1 MPPATTTIFE
11 KFDFYSLVSP
21 QGQIKTICSVIED
34 HDFIF
39 VGLGD
44 GRVVIY
50 KMKLDQFSAIE
61 AEKCVSLNID
71 KAPIEDIQ
79 VDQKNKLV
87 FVLNEEH
94 NLYVFGYDP
103 KRPTQQD
110 FLERKA
116 ELRDKQIACIAVDKR
131 NENQRLIVTYRSG
144 KLRGKATIFSY
155 KELIEDG
162 SQEMTEIKTVD
173 IEDSNQFT
181 SIHEILFVD
190 TYFVCLFCKG
200 AKSREVMYYKRFN
213 LNVSP
218 LRKFISCLAIVTK
231 ESDADEIRGTKGVY
245 IKNSMIHLEGKTAL
259 FRSGLKIWRPCY
271 LDGEKYYVRN
281 TSSNIYIPAG
291 IHETTT
297 TTTTT
302 MLSGHTLS
310 ATTSVNPNTAI
321 NNTTINTINNNNNNN
336 NMNTTNS
343 NIMSHHGGLD
353 FSSSLEEEFNTDRTN
368 TSIPMK
374 EEFKYAYVNT
384 GGAEPLSVCLC
395 FPYVACLMND
405 SLDIYN
411 LYWRESSSSNASN
424 SNSNNNTNNNTSLT
438 AINNSTTKTTMQAK
452 KVYSLP
458 NNRDSTTIFADEHR
472 FYVVTENSNAIRYLS
487 PPNTEVQLRTLRE
500 ELLSPQAHHLFKMKQ
515 DKNSEEFRK
524 ELMEFQF
531 ANGKANLERGRPKE
545 AFRFFLESM
554 KQSKYLPIDDRK
566 DIREILRYFMYYSG
580 SSHSQFSLIPPNF
593 FPSSISSE
601 PIREKLTQNFKQ
613 KKIRIGVDESIVL
626 NEMKMNFGDHFINL
640 LIHKTYMYLME
651 FLEIVHSNPRYKPDF
666 LDQQAAVEYTLL
678 ALYSLPHPDMV
689 SKEFEDSDRKSLA
702 YYHQSCYTSIE
713 KVVKRKHEPGFEK
726 YIEQLFKVLID
737 TKCWRHAALLAHN
750 LGQSTQQVMNIF
762 KTNISRDI
770 YYDQFDGVDDVVE
783 ILSQMD
789 GNTLL
794 QNPSIREFISWVI
807 SLNPSKSVKIFTA
820 PRANPPIP
828 DLVLEFLNPFPL
840 NMTVQY
846 LHHIIYETKGQG
858 ISDRDL
864 NRYHT
869 DYALSLIDYV
879 TLIYPNN
886 LDKKLAPP
894 AGTEQGDV
902 GKYRSYLL
910 KHIKESSRYNKEA
923 VDKKLQTT
931 NLNEEKI
938 SLFHVMGK
946 HDEALTVLVK
956 TDLKRAEEY
965 CDTVFEEEQKSSVLL
980 SKSGNQSST
989 YNPYLIRLIEIT
1001 TNPTLFDEYD
1011 EESAL
1016 RRMMSVLSLLQRRA
1030 SDINIIDVLSVL
1042 PEHGEL
1048 KQLSTF
1054 LTQAIQF
1061 THHNNRTTL
1070 IKNELARNASM
1081 QVKARHVKATT
1092 RSVTVTSTTSCPVCE
1107 QPIGNAVFAVFPDQS
1122 VVHYRCLLSNEDE
1135 KKEKNKN
1142 VHPKNGID
1150 FKKFPVDF

>member
-162 SQEMTEIKTVD
+162 AQEMSEIKTVD

-181 SIHEILFVD
+181 NIHEVLFVD
-190 TYFVCLFCKG
+190 SYFVCLFCKG

-218 LRKFISCLAIVTK
+218 LRKFISCLPVTTK

-245 IKNSMIHLEGKTAL
+245 IKNSMIHLEGKATL
-259 FRSGLKIWRPCY
+259 FRSGLKLWRPCY

-281 TSSNIYIPAG
+281 ASSNIAAG
-291 IHETTT
+291 IHET
-297 TTTTT
+297 
-302 MLSGHTLS
+302 MSSHSLSS
-310 ATTSVNPNTAI
+310 TSVMNSSNSSNSTSI
-321 NNTTINTINNNNNNN
+321 TSGGIGGSTIGGSNSNSSTGNGGSNNN
-336 NMNTTNS
+336 
-343 NIMSHHGGLD
+343 
-353 FSSSLEEEFNTDRTN
+353 SSSDMEEEFNMDSTN

-384 GGAEPLSVCLC
+384 GGAEPLSVCMC

-411 LYWRESSSSNASN
+411 LYWRESSSA
-424 SNSNNNTNNNTSLT
+424 
-438 AINNSTTKTTMQAK
+438 TKTTMQAK

-531 ANGKANLERGRPKE
+531 ANGKANLERGRPRE

-566 DIREILRYFMYYSG
+566 DIRDILRYFMYYSG

-626 NEMKMNFGDHFINL
+626 KEMEMNFGEHFINL

-651 FLEIVHSNPRYKPDF
+651 FLEIVHSNPKYKPDF

-678 ALYSLPHPDMV
+678 ALYALPHPDMV

-702 YYHQSCYTSIE
+702 YYHQSCYMSIE

-726 YIEQLFKVLID
+726 YIEQLFKVLTD

-894 AGTEQGDV
+894 AGAEQGHV

-965 CDTVFEEEQKSSVLL
+965 CDTVFEEEQRSSVLL

-1030 SDINIIDVLSVL
+1030 SDINIIEVLSVL

-1122 VVHYRCLLSNEDE
+1122 VVHYRCLLSGDQDE